1 MCVCICCVFGLCAL
15 YFCVAIYIH
24 MLYVSDMCV
33 WHVYSVCVCVVYSDV
48 VCGGVCTFM
57 CIPVP
62 M

>member
-1 MCVCICCVFGLCAL
+1 MCVCAYVVCLDCVHCIF
-15 YFCVAIYIH
+15 VWRYIH
-24 MLYVSDMCV
+24 MLYVSGMCV